1 MIFFVVRAA
10 VNIIVVDAIIIWH
23 GDQLNRLQR
32 CIRTSKRCDDNDGR
46 EEDNEEEEDSED
58 GRLKLDATIKLRM
71 AWRQQLLTAMAV
83 GATDRQ

>member
-1 MIFFVVRAA
+1 ME
-10 VNIIVVDAIIIWH
+10 
-23 GDQLNRLQR
+23 
-32 CIRTSKRCDDNDGR
+32 TSLSDCNSVLGQGKRCDDNDGR

-83 GATDRQ
+83 GATDRQWQDDDGD